1 MREDAVKSKGG
12 LMMDAWAGCEECV
25 RVVKARGGRENRLG
39 EVTVHE
45 SSSIIV
51 IDLYTGDH
59 YNGGN

>member
-1 MREDAVKSKGG
+1 
-12 LMMDAWAGCEECV
+12 MMDAWAGCEECV

-51 IDLYTGDH
+51 IDLYIGDH